1 MQVKPVRTQEN
12 DAALIACHECDL
24 LFCETS
30 GQDFPRYSAHCL
42 RCGALL
48 YRHSRHSLENTLAL
62 ACACL
67 VLLAVANVFPVVGL
81 NIQGQRIDTTVI
93 GAAIRLWQN
102 DMQAVSVL
110 VLVTTTVMPFLEM
123 VAIIWLVLP
132 IMFGRRPPAF
142 AQVFRMLQVAHPWA
156 MVEVFMLGILVAL
169 VKLSHLAEVLLGPSM
184 LCFGALM
191 LLLAT
196 ISVIIEPRD
205 LWQAWEEARE

>member
-1 MQVKPVRTQEN
+1 MHDEPVQTVES

-24 LFCETS
+24 LVRETG
-30 GQDFPRYSAHCL
+30 GQDSPHYSAHCQ

-48 YRHSRHSLENTLAL
+48 YRGSHHSLEKTLAL
-62 ACACL
+62 AFACL

-93 GAAIRLWQN
+93 GAATRLWQN
-102 DMQAVSVL
+102 NMQAVSIL
-110 VLVTTTVMPFLEM
+110 VLMTTTVMPFLEM
-123 VAIIWLVLP
+123 AAIIWLVLP
-132 IMFGRRPPAF
+132 LMFRRRPPAF
-142 AQVFRMLQVAHPWA
+142 AQVFRMLQAAHPWA

-191 LLLAT
+191 LLLTT

-205 LWQAWEEARE
+205 LWQAWQEAQE

>member
-1 MQVKPVRTQEN
+1 MHDEPVRTVAR

-24 LFCETS
+24 LVRETS
-30 GQDFPRYSAHCL
+30 GPLSPHYSAYCL

-48 YRHSRHSLENTLAL
+48 YRGSHNSLEKTLAL

-93 GAAIRLWQN
+93 GAAIRLWQD

-132 IMFGRRPPAF
+132 LMFGRRPPAF
-142 AQVFRMLQVAHPWA
+142 AQVFRMLQMAHPWA

-169 VKLSHLAEVLLGPSM
+169 VKLSHLADVLLGPSM

-191 LLLAT
+191 LLLTT
-196 ISVIIEPRD
+196 ISVIIEPHD
-205 LWQAWEEARE
+205 LWHAWAEARE